1 MRYRKLPSGFTLIE
15 LLVVIAIIAILAAI
29 LFPVFA
35 RAREKGRQASCA
47 SNLRQLSL
55 SVLMYNQDADE
66 TYPPFAYVTTTGRFF
81 TAFDLV
87 MPYLRNE
94 QILICPS
101 DPYDG
106 SCLGGSSNFIPS
118 PPAPRCSYAAN
129 IADPIV
135 LMAGLDLQ
143 PPTYIFGVP
152 DGLMGQLPAANVTD
166 EGSVKFPAQ
175 TTMLWDGI
183 GNPNPPPP
191 ILWPYL
197 NHNDLMNI
205 AFCDG
210 HVKAIKSS
218 RSLGIYPYNGN
229 DLCLGVP

>member
-1 MRYRKLPSGFTLIE
+1 MLRRHRTGFTLIE

-66 TYPPFAYVTTTGRFF
+66 TYPPFAYAAAGTFF

-87 MPYLRNE
+87 MPYLRND

-106 SCLGGSSNFIPS
+106 SVLGGAIVLIPS

-129 IADPIV
+129 IADPFIA
-135 LMAGLDLQ
+135 MAGLDPQ
-143 PPTYIFGVP
+143 FPSYTFGLP
-152 DGLMGQLPAANVTD
+152 DGLASQLPPAPVTE

-183 GNPNPPPP
+183 GNRAAQLP
-191 ILWPYL
+191 ILLPFA
-197 NHNDLMNI
+197 NHNDLLNM

-210 HVKAIKSS
+210 HVKAIKGS
-218 RSLGIYPYNGN
+218 RSLGIQPYIGN